1 MFPDLKVDK
10 SKDTPVY
17 RQILEKITGAI
28 KNGDIKPGDRLPP
41 ERDLAL
47 SLGIARGTIKKAYEE
62 LARNHIIDMNRGR
75 GTFVSFRQDTVEP
88 GRKERATRRID
99 ELLTELEAMR
109 FSYREIKNLIDIKIL
124 EREERIEQYFI
135 AAVDCNPES
144 LDMYRK
150 QLGFISRLEMKKIL
164 LDELARDPHPEK
176 KLSGFELILST
187 STHYSELIGLV
198 PSLRER
204 IVQVVVSPSQET
216 VIDLAGLGSR
226 QRIGILCQ
234 SKQFLQII
242 RTKLKDFHI
251 HAAGEL
257 LLSAREDVAGFIGD
271 KDVVIVPP
279 GYSFEISKENKALI
293 QGFTERGGK
302 VVYFDYRI
310 ERGSLLYLEERI
322 KGLLEK

>member
-1 MFPDLKVDK
+1 MFPDLEIDK
-10 SKDTPVY
+10 GMDTPVY
-17 RQILEKITGAI
+17 RQILEKITGLI
-28 KNGDIKPGDRLPP
+28 KNGELKPGDRLPP

-88 GRKERATRRID
+88 GRKEKATRRID
-99 ELLTELEAMR
+99 ALLTELETLR
-109 FSYREIKNLIDIKIL
+109 FSHREIKNLIDIQIL
-124 EREERIEQYFI
+124 EREERIERYFI

-144 LDMYRK
+144 LDMFRK
-150 QLGFISRLEMKKIL
+150 QLGFISRLEVKKIL
-164 LDELARDPHPEK
+164 LDELAREPHPEK
-176 KLSGFELILST
+176 KLGGFELILST

-198 PSLRER
+198 PSLREK
-204 IVQVVVSPSQET
+204 IVQVVVSPNQET

-226 QRIGILCQ
+226 RKIGILCQ
-234 SKQFLQII
+234 SRQFLQII
-242 RTKLKDFHI
+242 RNKLKDFHI
-251 HAAGEL
+251 SAAGEL
-257 LLSAREDVAGFIGD
+257 LLSGGEDVAGFIAD

-293 QGFTERGGK
+293 QSFTERGGK
-302 VVYFDYRI
+302 VVHFDYRI

-322 KGLLEK
+322 KALLEK